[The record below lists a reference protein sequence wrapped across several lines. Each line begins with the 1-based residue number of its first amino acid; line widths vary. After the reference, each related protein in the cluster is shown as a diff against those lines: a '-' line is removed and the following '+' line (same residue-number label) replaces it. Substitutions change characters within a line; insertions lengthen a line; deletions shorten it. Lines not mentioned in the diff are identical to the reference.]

1 MELMDK
7 RKLSNPFLTDAE
19 TEAAID
25 ALLSEMTLQEKIGQ
39 LTQLGTFDEE
49 SDMELIEAGMVG
61 SLLGVRGAN
70 NVNAIQHAAVEQSRL
85 GIPLLFADDVIHGYR
100 STFPIPLAEASS
112 WNPELLEETAAI
124 AAREASSDGINWIL
138 APMVDIARDARWG
151 RIAEGAGEDPYL
163 GSVVAAARVRGIQRN
178 DWTGRPHIMACPKH
192 FAAYGLAEGG
202 RDYNTV
208 DISETRMRET
218 YFPPFQAALDAGA
231 GTIMAAFNEIN
242 GVPASA
248 NRWLLK
254 DVLQDEWGFQ
264 GFVVSDWESVDE
276 VVQHGYAADREQAGA
291 EAVNAGLHMDMH
303 SLIYHE
309 HLANLLDKG
318 KVTLDVIDDAVRRI
332 LRVKYRL
339 GLFTNPYQDNTLA
352 STYMLNPAHLETARE
367 MARQSIVLLKNEG
380 SLLPIAP
387 SIRKLAVMG
396 PLAED
401 VEAQLGCWRGQGR
414 PEDVVTILAGIRSL
428 AEAQGTEVAY
438 AAGSGIREA
447 ANENDAQA
455 ELARAVR
462 LARES
467 ELAIVV
473 LGESADM
480 NGENNSR
487 VSLDIPAVQ
496 MELLRAVHA
505 TGVPIVLVLA
515 NGRPLTIEW
524 ADANIPAIVNAWHLG
539 VQAGPALAEVL
550 FGAANPSGK
559 LPVTFPRD
567 VGQVPIYYNA
577 KKTGRP
583 QMKRY
588 ADAEVTPLY
597 PFGHGLS
604 YTSFSYAELQL
615 ERAVAKLDESV
626 TVSARITNTGDRDGV
641 EIVQLYICDEAAS
654 VTRPVKELKGF
665 CRIALKA
672 GESRTV
678 TFTLGTKE
686 LGFINSKHQFVVEPG
701 TFKVWIGPSSAEGLE
716 GSFEII
722 G

>member
-1 MELMDK
+1 MELQDK
-7 RKLSNPFLTDAE
+7 HQLRNPFLSDAE
-19 TEAAID
+19 TEAGID
-25 ALLSEMTLQEKIGQ
+25 MLLSEMTLQEKIGQ

-49 SDMELIEAGMVG
+49 SDMELVEEGMVG
-61 SLLGVRGAN
+61 SLLGVRGAD
-70 NVNAIQHAAVEQSRL
+70 NVNAIQRAAVEQSRL

-178 DWTGRPHIMACPKH
+178 DWTDRPHIMACPKH

-231 GTIMAAFNEIN
+231 GTMMAAFNEIN

-254 DVLQDEWGFQ
+254 DVLQGEWGFQ

-276 VVQHGYAADREQAGA
+276 IVQHGFAADREQAGA
-291 EAVNAGLHMDMH
+291 EAMNAGMHMDMH

-309 HLANLLDKG
+309 HLANLLEKG
-318 KVTLDVIDDAVRRI
+318 EVSLDAIDDAVRRI

-339 GLFTNPYQDNTLA
+339 GLFTHPYQDNTLA

-387 SIRKLAVMG
+387 SVRKLAVIG

-414 PEDVVTILAGIRSL
+414 PEDVVSVLAGIRSL
-428 AEAQGTEVAY
+428 AEAQGAEVVY
-438 AAGSGIREA
+438 AAGSSIREA
-447 ANENDAQA
+447 GDTS

-462 LARES
+462 LAAES

-480 NGENNSR
+480 SGENNSR
-487 VSLDIPAVQ
+487 VSLDIPEPQ
-496 MELLRAVHA
+496 MELLQAVHA
-505 TGVPIVLVLA
+505 TGVPVVLVLS

-524 ADANIPAIVNAWHLG
+524 AAAKIPAIVNAWHLG
-539 VQAGPALAEVL
+539 VQAGPALADVL

-559 LPVTFPRD
+559 LPVTFPRHA
-567 VGQVPIYYNA
+567 GQVPIYYNA

-583 QMKRY
+583 HMKRY
-588 ADAEVTPLY
+588 ADADITPLY
-597 PFGHGLS
+597 TFGHGLS
-604 YTSFSYAELQL
+604 YTSFSYEELQL
-615 ERAVAKLDESV
+615 EQTVAKLGESV
-626 TVSARITNTGDRDGV
+626 TVSARISNTGDRDGV

-665 CRIALKA
+665 SRITLKA

-678 TFTLGTKE
+678 TFTLGTKK

-701 TFKVWIGPSSAEGLE
+701 KFKVWIGPSSAEGLE

>member
-1 MELMDK
+1 MAADK
-7 RKLSNPFLTDAE
+7 KPLKTPFLSDTE

-25 ALLSEMTLQEKIGQ
+25 ALLGQMTLQEKIGQ

-49 SDMELIEAGMVG
+49 TDGELIEEGMVG
-61 SLLGVRGAN
+61 SLLGIRGADSA
-70 NVNAIQHAAVEQSRL
+70 NAIQRVAVEDTRL

-112 WNPELLEETAAI
+112 WNPDLLEETAAI
-124 AAREASSDGINWIL
+124 AAREASSDGISWIL

-151 RIAEGAGEDPYL
+151 RIAEGAGEDPFL

-178 DWTGRPHIMACPKH
+178 DWTDRPHIMACPKH

-231 GTIMAAFNEIN
+231 GTIMAAFNEVN
-242 GVPASA
+242 GVPASG

-254 DVLQDEWGFQ
+254 DVLQGEWNFQ

-276 VVQHGYAADREQAGA
+276 LVQHGYSADREQAGSA
-291 EAVNAGLHMDMH
+291 AMNAGMHMDMH

-309 HLANLLDKG
+309 HLANLIDKG
-318 KVTLDVIDDAVRRI
+318 EVSLEVIDDAVRRI

-339 GLFTNPYQDNTLA
+339 GLFMHPYTNNTLA

-380 SLLPIAP
+380 QLLPIAP
-387 SIRKLAVMG
+387 SVRKLAVIG

-414 PEDVVTILAGIRSL
+414 PEDVVSVLAGIRLL
-428 AEAQGTEVAY
+428 AEAQQTEVVF
-438 AAGSGIREA
+438 AAGSGINSADE
-447 ANENDAQA
+447 A

-480 NGENNSR
+480 SGENNSR
-487 VSLDIPAVQ
+487 VSLDIPAPQ
-496 MELLRAVHA
+496 MELLQAIHS
-505 TGVPIVLVLA
+505 TGVPVVLVLA

-524 ADANIPAIVNAWHLG
+524 ADAHIPAIVNGWHLG
-539 VQAGPALAEVL
+539 VQAGPAIADVL
-550 FGAANPSGK
+550 FGAVNPSGK
-559 LPVTFPRD
+559 LPVTFPRHS
-567 VGQVPIYYNA
+567 GQVPIYYNA

-588 ADAEVTPLY
+588 ADADVTPLY

-604 YTSFSYAELQL
+604 YTSFSYEELEVEQA
-615 ERAVAKLDESV
+615 AVKLGESV
-626 TVSARITNTGDRDGV
+626 TVSARIRNTGDRNGV
-641 EIVQLYICDEAAS
+641 EIVQLYICDVAAS

-665 CRIALKA
+665 NRLELKA

-678 TFTLGTKE
+678 TFTLGDQE
-686 LGFINSKHQFVVEPG
+686 LGFVNGKHEFVVEPG
-701 TFKVWIGPSSAEGLE
+701 KFNVWIGPSSAKGLE
-716 GSFEII
+716 GSFEITV
-722 G
+722 